1 MPREVTMKKILAA
14 LALCGL
20 LLTVPLIKVEQQD
33 FLRIHVRADSNEQ
46 TDQQVKFAVKDEV
59 EKLLSDK
66 LQGADTKA
74 EAMRRIEGALE
85 DITQVCNA
93 TLDKNGKSYRASV
106 AVKKETFP
114 LRSYGAVA
122 LPAGEYDALIINLG
136 SGEGDN
142 WWCVAYPPLCFGG
155 SGGGEIRYKS
165 VLVELINRLRG

>member
-1 MPREVTMKKILAA
+1 MFVLCIFVNNRHRRQNAAGGNDEKILAA
-14 LALCGL
+14 LTLCGL

-46 TDQQVKFAVKDEV
+46 TDQQIKFAVKDEV

-85 DITQVCNA
+85 EITQVCNA

-106 AVKKETFP
+106 AVKRKPFRCAATGRWLC
-114 LRSYGAVA
+114 LR
-122 LPAGEYDALIINLG
+122 ENTT
-136 SGEGDN
+136 
-142 WWCVAYPPLCFGG
+142 
-155 SGGGEIRYKS
+155 R
-165 VLVELINRLRG
+165 